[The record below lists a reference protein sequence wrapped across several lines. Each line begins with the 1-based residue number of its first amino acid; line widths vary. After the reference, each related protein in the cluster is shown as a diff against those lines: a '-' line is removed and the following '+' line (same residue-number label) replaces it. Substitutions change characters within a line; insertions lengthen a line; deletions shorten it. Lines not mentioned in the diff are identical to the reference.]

1 MKKCPQPSGLWIF
14 LRKFFENHCLL
25 YLTSVF
31 FGYKNN
37 YLLASFLIRQE
48 KLPDQ

>member
-1 MKKCPQPSGLWIF
+1 MSTAFGFVDFF
-14 LRKFFENHCLL
+14 LRKFFENHYLL